1 MSYILDALKRAD
13 SERERGKV
21 PSLHANPT
29 PADRVDGDD
38 DLGGTSA
45 RPWPLLAAGLGLGL
59 LGVLAWQYL
68 TPRKAPPAPSPPAP
82 MATAAVAPPTAAPP
96 ATAQP
101 APIAAPMQPPMPASA
116 PVAVATPLTPAP
128 VARPAPTAPPP
139 IAARSV
145 PAAAPAVAPVAP
157 AAAPPEARVFAL
169 AELPEATRRQLPPL
183 TAGGAMYS
191 DAPSQRMLIINGQVL
206 REGDRVAADLV
217 LERIELKSAVLAFK
231 GQRLRI
237 SY

>member
-38 DLGGTSA
+38 DLGGTAA

-68 TPRKAPPAPSPPAP
+68 TPREAPPVSPPP
-82 MATAAVAPPTAAPP
+82 PPTATAAVAPPTVAP
-96 ATAQP
+96 P
-101 APIAAPMQPPMPASA
+101 APIAAPLPAPTPPPTPA
-116 PVAVATPLTPAP
+116 PVAVAAQPAPAP
-128 VARPAPTAPPP
+128 VARPTPP
-139 IAARSV
+139 V
-145 PAAAPAVAPVAP
+145 PAVPSTAAKTAPAVAPT
-157 AAAPPEARVFAL
+157 AAPPDARVLAL

-183 TAGGAMYS
+183 ATGGAMYS
-191 DAPSQRMLIINGQVL
+191 DTPSQRMLIINGQVL
-206 REGDRVAADLV
+206 REGDRVTAELV